1 MEARASLRY
10 SGIPANK
17 MRAVAD
23 LVRGKDVDVALHTL
37 QFVTRAAALPM
48 RKLIES
54 AAANA
59 KEKAAAVDRR
69 FEADRLFVKSVI
81 VDEGPTMKRFR
92 PRAQG
97 RAYRIRKRSCHVLL
111 VLEEH
116 EGKVAAKP
124 PVGKTKAAAAAP
136 VPEEKDKKKKTG
148 RAPLLRRGRA
158 KSAAAAK

>member
-1 MEARASLRY
+1 MEARATLRY

-59 KEKAAAVDRR
+59 KEKADAADRR
-69 FEADRLFVKSVI
+69 FEPERLFVKSVT
-81 VDEGPTMKRFR
+81 VDEGPTAKRFR

-97 RAYRIRKRSCHVLL
+97 RAYRIRKRTCHVML

-116 EGKVAAKP
+116 EARAAARAPQAAAKVAAKAP
-124 PVGKTKAAAAAP
+124 TSRSPKT
-136 VPEEKDKKKKTG
+136 
-148 RAPLLRRGRA
+148 
-158 KSAAAAK
+158 AAAAK